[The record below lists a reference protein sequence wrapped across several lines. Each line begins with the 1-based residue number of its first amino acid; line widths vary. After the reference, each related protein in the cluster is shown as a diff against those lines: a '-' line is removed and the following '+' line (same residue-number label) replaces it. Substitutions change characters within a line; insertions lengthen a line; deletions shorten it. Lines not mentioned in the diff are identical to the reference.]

1 MTATT
6 AREFLQKQSLRP
18 SSALKRERD
27 MLARQLA
34 EASKER
40 ARLAAELTN
49 ARVLLTMGMAALKP
63 YEAHIEPRRVRR
75 RIKEYFQIPAE
86 VEV

>member
-1 MTATT
+1 MTT
-6 AREFLQKQSLRP
+6 AADFLRDRNSLRP
-18 SSALKRERD
+18 ATTLKRERD

-34 EASKER
+34 EVSKER